1 MKTIKNKGITLIA
14 LVVTIIVLLI
24 LAGVSI
30 QMLISD
36 NGLIKMAINAREEY
50 RAGVVK
56 ERVAIWKSESE
67 MMKAQGK
74 EYTTRDEMMW
84 DLYKEGL
91 LKKIELNVGKYKQK
105 IQIAS
110 QTIDFGEDEAVK
122 KIELME
128 KPPMITSLR
137 GLFRGTLETI
147 LERP

>member
-30 QMLISD
+30 QMLIGD

-67 MMKAQGK
+67 MMKAQGE

-91 LKKIELNVGKYKQK
+91 LKKLELNVGKYKQK

-128 KPPMITSLR
+128 NPPMITSLR
-137 GLFRGTLETI
+137 VLFR
-147 LERP
+147 